1 MWYRQ
6 GKLIGNADA
15 LSRLVVNG
23 LGPAVVNGQE
33 TVSRSEMMDN
43 LKTTSSKERGKVMSG
58 NELRSFK
65 M

>member
-6 GKLIGNADA
+6 GKLIRNIDA
-15 LSRLVVNG
+15 LSRL
-23 LGPAVVNGQE
+23 VVNGQE
-33 TVSRSEMMDN
+33 TVSRSEMMNDS
-43 LKTTSSKERGKVMSG
+43 KTTSSKEKGKVMSG